1 MLFRTYQIILYIFD
15 RSNDLVLSKNG
26 PNESIS
32 GSRKKNHFFQLWSQ
46 DYEMWNFTRD
56 GNCTMQLFSLTA
68 ASPHCHCH
76 CPGVFRNNFILA
88 CEKKRKTG
96 KKVLAKKKYKNLN
109 HQNLRRSNFWQ
120 EKDWQQSLKPCYPK
134 TKRRT
139 STEADLSFGPNLD
152 IKHWIR
158 GGQWVAVGEYY
169 PNKQRNDS
177 WRLIRTTTSA
187 LKGLL

>member
-1 MLFRTYQIILYIFD
+1 MNPYQVPGRIITFFNYGLRIMKCG
-15 RSNDLVLSKNG
+15 DL
-26 PNESIS
+26 
-32 GSRKKNHFFQLWSQ
+32 RKMAIVQCNCFPLCLPHLTVTFQ
-46 DYEMWNFTRD
+46 
-56 GNCTMQLFSLTA
+56 
-68 ASPHCHCH
+68 
-76 CPGVFRNNFILA
+76 GVFRNNFILA